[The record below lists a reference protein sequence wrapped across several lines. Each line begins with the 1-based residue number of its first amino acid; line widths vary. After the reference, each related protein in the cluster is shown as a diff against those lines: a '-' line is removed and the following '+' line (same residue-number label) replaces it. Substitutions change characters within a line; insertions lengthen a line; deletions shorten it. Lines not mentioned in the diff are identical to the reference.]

1 MYNLYTS
8 RRTMKGSN
16 LIAGVASKS
25 VIQKGTLVPATFF
38 RTLAHIFELAKS
50 GVSYKAITADDISK
64 ESLHADFALRT
75 LPLWL
80 LETSKRSPEAPPQ
93 EETVPAKSGKAVE
106 IADETGSPRSLQN
119 SGASDPL
126 RPPLETEHS
135 SSPRLSLSGKINTY
149 RDSLDESAGFVHG
162 RLRDADALFSSAPF
176 WCYLYSHE
184 KQQSRKTPPKTSKE
198 MLQLYQ
204 QG

>member
-1 MYNLYTS
+1 
-8 RRTMKGSN
+8 MKGSN
-16 LIAGVASKS
+16 LIIGVASKS

-50 GVSYKAITADDISK
+50 GVSYKAITAEDIK
-64 ESLHADFALRT
+64 QEAVPADFALRT

-80 LETSKRSPEAPPQ
+80 LESRRAPETPTR
-93 EETVPAKSGKAVE
+93 EVETVPAKSSPAEKINV
-106 IADETGSPRSLQN
+106 DETVSPTS
-119 SGASDPL
+119 
-126 RPPLETEHS
+126 LETSEAPDLSILPLDAEHS
-135 SSPRLSLSGKINTY
+135 SSPRPSSGKISTY
-149 RDSLDESAGFVHG
+149 RDSLEETAGFVRG